1 MILDEIAAYT
11 RKRIAEEKERV
22 PLEVMRDAALSAG
35 VDDKSGSAA
44 VAKETYGDG
53 RAGTDSS
60 LGGAFPNMGGTF
72 PFERALSAPGLS
84 FICELKK
91 ASPSRGVIAADFPYM
106 EIARDYEKAGAVA
119 LSVLTEPK
127 YFLGRDAYLKEIA
140 QAVTIPVLRK
150 DFIVDPYQIYEAKTI
165 GAAAVLLICSIL
177 SADELA
183 AYLEL
188 AHGLGLSALVEAHDG
203 EEIASAV
210 SVGAR
215 VIGVN
220 NRDLNT
226 FEVDVKN
233 SARFRA
239 LVPKDVIFVSES
251 GVRNTDDVAA
261 LREIGADAV
270 LVGEA
275 LMRAQDRQAFLC
287 ALRGAGTIERYS
299 YDKD

>member
-11 RKRIAEEKERV
+11 RKRIEEEKECV
-22 PLEVMRDAALSAG
+22 SMEAMRDAALSA
-35 VDDKSGSAA
+35 VAREKSATAA
-44 VAKETYGDG
+44 VANGKSENAAANGKNEENRLGVGADVST
-53 RAGTDSS
+53 
-60 LGGAFPNMGGTF
+60 GGAF

-91 ASPSRGVIAADFPYM
+91 ASPSRGIIAEDFPYLD
-106 EIARDYEKAGAVA
+106 IARDYEEAGAAV

-127 YFLGRDAYLKEIA
+127 YFQGSAAYLKEIA
-140 QAVTIPVLRK
+140 SAARIPVLRK
-150 DFIVDPYQIYEAKTI
+150 DFIIDPYQIYEAKTI
-165 GAAAVLLICSIL
+165 GAAAILLICSIL
-177 SADELA
+177 NADELA
-183 AYLEL
+183 AYIEL
-188 AHGLGLSALVEAHDG
+188 AQGLGLSALVEAHDG

-210 SVGAR
+210 SAGAR

-233 SARFRA
+233 SARFRE
-239 LVPKDVIFVSES
+239 LVPKNVIFVSES

-275 LMRAQDRQAFLC
+275 LMRAQDRQVCLRK
-287 ALRGAGTIERYS
+287 LRGAANG
-299 YDKD
+299 